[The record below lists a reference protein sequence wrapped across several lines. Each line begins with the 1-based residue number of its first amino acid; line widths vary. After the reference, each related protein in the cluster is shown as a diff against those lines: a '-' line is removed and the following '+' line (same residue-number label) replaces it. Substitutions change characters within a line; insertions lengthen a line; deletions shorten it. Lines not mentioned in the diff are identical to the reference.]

1 MEENFTNSSLKE
13 TTESFT
19 PLKLRSRVKPFEANN
34 WDDIDSVRTCMKT
47 LGCYGGQPV
56 EHLNKCMMDQQ
67 LRSSIEKK
75 QKEYGLTVDGTLFPS
90 GETERALNNELEKRR
105 NEAEEQAKKQEREM
119 EDVKRRIRKE
129 EEELNKP
136 ESPAQRMCMIDSED
150 ARADNLSN
158 TLFAK
163 VDETRKKRQEEAI
176 EEKRR
181 KEAEEKEKQRLEKL
195 RRAEE
200 EKRKYR
206 PNGAFEWLLYSNC
219 FAGIEEG
226 EDLWKHYKG
235 LQKEKMDD
243 GVKHRELS
251 SRFAQ
256 KGEGWENFGRVLGL
270 AKEAKDVFMKS
281 IDENERKRYGGI
293 WGILEDSAK
302 DMKNNVRGFE
312 FGKSHKK
319 ADCAIWAR
327 HGVCGENNY
336 SYLEED
342 FRELKRMSNKR
353 SRL

>member
-1 MEENFTNSSLKE
+1 MEENFTHSSLKE
-13 TTESFT
+13 ATESFT

-34 WDDIDSVRTCMKT
+34 RDDIEAVRGVFKEM
-47 LGCYGGQPV
+47 GYYGGRPV
-56 EHLNKCMMDQQ
+56 DHTEGFMMDRQ
-67 LRSSIEKK
+67 LRSGIENF
-75 QKEYGLTVDGTLFPS
+75 QKAKGLEIDGTLEPE
-90 GETERALNNELEKRR
+90 GETERAVNIELKKKRM
-105 NEAEEQAKKQEREM
+105 EAEEKARDEKRKLEEA
-119 EDVKRRIRKE
+119 KRRIRKE
-129 EEELNKP
+129 EEEMNKP
-136 ESPAQRMCMIDSED
+136 ESPAQRMCMIDPED
-150 ARADNLSN
+150 ACADNLST

-195 RRAEE
+195 RQATEE
-200 EKRKYR
+200 RQKYR

-226 EDLWKHYKG
+226 EDLWKHYKR

-243 GVKHRELS
+243 GIKHRELS

-256 KGEGWENFGRVLGL
+256 KGKGWEQFGRVLGL
-270 AKEAKDVFMKS
+270 SKEAKDVFMKS

-319 ADCAIWAR
+319 ADCAKWAR
-327 HGVCGENNY
+327 HGVWGENNY

-353 SRL
+353 